1 MAKRAVLMDSDNRE
15 VVAHLTYSE
24 MDAYI
29 QRGLVMRLTPV
40 KAKTHKFRL
49 LGADERVSGQKVFD
63 LLEFDQC
70 SLTAAISRANAGVS
84 LSIRSVLW
92 AQRHVRAWPSVG
104 DTRAVRVSCRRP
116 ARRKNRAH
124 QSAVKAVSDAPQS
137 RLLVESILPRS
148 VAPA

>member
-1 MAKRAVLMDSDNRE
+1 MAKRAVLMDCDNRE

-29 QRGLVMRLTPV
+29 QRGLVVRLTPV

-92 AQRHVRAWPSVG
+92 AQRHVRAWPTVG

-116 ARRKNRAH
+116 NRRA
-124 QSAVKAVSDAPQS
+124 
-137 RLLVESILPRS
+137 RS
-148 VAPA
+148 VQHAYA